1 MRLTTQPRTVED
13 LDPAVALRHGKADPA
28 AVLLLWCLRKAFY
41 PLLWLGLIVA
51 VLGGHTDEIAEAGG
65 ASAYVTSFDS
75 AGEFFAALLSPLVIV
90 ILAVGL
96 RFAVAGS
103 ALALAYPL
111 TRWSKPADYAHGR
124 KRQSRTRL
132 WSDRWQLTK
141 AYRALRWTWA
151 VRQVAVSRLGRLGR
165 QLEACGPMMR
175 WASIGL
181 FIAYIAVLVVT
192 ADT

>member
-1 MRLTTQPRTVED
+1 MQLTTKPRTVED

-28 AVLLLWCLRKAFY
+28 AVLVLWCLRKAFY
-41 PLLWLGLIVA
+41 PLLWLGLLVA
-51 VLGGHTDEIAEAGG
+51 TVSGHTDEIAEAGG

-75 AGEFFAALLSPLVIV
+75 VGEFVGALLSPLAIV

-111 TRWSKPADYAHGR
+111 TRWNKPADYAHGR

-165 QLEACGPMMR
+165 QLAACGPIMR

-181 FIAYIAVLVVT
+181 AIAYVAALVIT
-192 ADT
+192 TET